1 MVDKRLGGLA
11 ATREVRK
18 TERYD
23 RWFRRL
29 RDEQAKARITARIF
43 AIASDHLGDA
53 KGVGDGVL
61 EARIMG
67 KGPGYRLYFILKGSE
82 LVVLLAGGDK
92 GSQRA
97 DISNAKLE
105 AQALALH

>member
-1 MVDKRLGGLA
+1 M
-11 ATREVRK
+11 REVRK
-18 TERYD
+18 TERFD
-23 RWFRRL
+23 RWLRRL
-29 RDEQAKARITARIF
+29 RDEQAKARIAARIF

-53 KGVGDGVL
+53 KSVGEGVL

-67 KGPGYRLYFILKGSE
+67 KGPGYRLYFILRGSE

-92 GSQRA
+92 SSQRA

>member
-11 ATREVRK
+11 AMREVRK

-23 RWFRRL
+23 RWFRWL
-29 RDEQAKARITARIF
+29 RDEQAKARITASIF

-53 KGVGDGVL
+53 KSVGDGVL

-67 KGPGYRLYFILKGSE
+67 KGPG
-82 LVVLLAGGDK
+82 
-92 GSQRA
+92 
-97 DISNAKLE
+97 
-105 AQALALH
+105 

>member
-11 ATREVRK
+11 AMREVRK

-67 KGPGYRLYFILKGSE
+67 KGPGYRLYFIWVWLFHDDAPPEMTRS
-82 LVVLLAGGDK
+82 AGLPG
-92 GSQRA
+92 
-97 DISNAKLE
+97 
-105 AQALALH
+105 

>member
-1 MVDKRLGGLA
+1 MVDKRLGRLTA
-11 ATREVRK
+11 MREVRK

-29 RDEQAKARITARIF
+29 RDEQAKARIT
-43 AIASDHLGDA
+43 
-53 KGVGDGVL
+53 
-61 EARIMG
+61 ARIMG

-92 GSQRA
+92 GSQRS

-105 AQALALH
+105 AQALALQ

>member
-1 MVDKRLGGLA
+1 MVDKDLWGLA
-11 ATREVRK
+11 AMREVRK
-18 TERYD
+18 TDRYD

-43 AIASDHLGDA
+43 AIANDHLGDA
-53 KGVGDGVL
+53 KGVGDGGL
-61 EARIMG
+61 EARTMG
-67 KGPGYRLYFILKGSE
+67 KGPGYCLYFILKGSE

-97 DISNAKLE
+97 DSSNAKLE